1 MDLGLD
7 EQQEMLKNF
16 ARDFLEKECPESLVR
31 EMEEDEKGYSP
42 QLWKGMAQQG
52 WMGLVIPE
60 KYGGTDMN
68 LCELVVLLEEFG
80 RALVP
85 GPFISTVVLG
95 GMPIMDAG
103 TDAQKDQFLPK
114 IASGD
119 LIMTMALTE
128 PSAKWSADGVTLT
141 AKREGGDYVLNGTK
155 LFVPDAHVSDYMIVV
170 ARTGPSGKD
179 GEDGITL
186 LLVDS
191 KSPGIKFEQLKT
203 IAADKQSEVTFENV
217 KVPAA
222 NLLGQE
228 GKGWG
233 IVEKTQKVATVAA
246 CAYLVGL
253 SQMDF
258 DTTLNYAKERVQFG
272 RPIGSF
278 QAIQHKL
285 ADAVIDVDGS
295 RFITYKAAWSL
306 QEGEPDADLM
316 INMAKAWTSDASRRV
331 VAHGQQIHGGIGF
344 TKEYKIQLYF
354 RRQKWMELMWG
365 DADYHREK
373 VAQALE
379 V

>member
-31 EMEEDEKGYSP
+31 QMEEDEKGYSP
-42 QLWKGMAQQG
+42 DLWQKMAEQG
-52 WMGLVIPE
+52 WMGLTIPE
-60 KYGGTDMN
+60 QYGGAGMG

-95 GMPIMDAG
+95 ATPIAEAG
-103 TDAQKDQFLPK
+103 TEDQKKEFLPK
-114 IASGD
+114 VASGETI
-119 LIMTMALTE
+119 LTLALTE
-128 PSAKWSADGVTLT
+128 PSAKWSADGVAVT
-141 AKREGGDYVLNGTK
+141 AKKDGDSYVLNGTK
-155 LFVPDAHVSDYMIVV
+155 LFVPDAHISDYMVVV
-170 ARTGPSGKD
+170 ARTGGS

-191 KSPGIKFEQLKT
+191 KSPGIKFDVLKT
-203 IAADKQSEVTFENV
+203 IAADKQCEVVFENV

-228 GKGWG
+228 GKGWP
-233 IVEKTQKVATVAA
+233 IVEQTEKVATVAA

-258 DTTLNYAKERVQFG
+258 DVTLNYAKERVQFG

-295 RFITYKAAWSL
+295 RFITYKAAWSMA
-306 QEGEPDADLM
+306 EGEPDADLM
-316 INMAKAWTSDASRRV
+316 ISMAKAWASDASRRV

-354 RRQKWMELMWG
+354 RRQKWQELMWG

-373 VAQALE
+373 VAQLMG

>member
-31 EMEEDEKGYSP
+31 QMEEDEKGYSP
-42 QLWKGMAQQG
+42 ELWSKMAEQG

-60 KYGGTDMN
+60 NYGGTGMTI
-68 LCELVVLLEEFG
+68 CELVVLLEEFG

-95 GMPIMDAG
+95 ATPIIEAG
-103 TDAQKDQFLPK
+103 TDAQKQEFLPK
-114 IASGD
+114 IADGK
-119 LIMTMALTE
+119 LILTLALTE
-128 PSAKWSADGVTLT
+128 PSAKWSADGVTLE
-141 AKREGGDYVLNGTK
+141 AKKDGDNYVLNGTK
-155 LFVPDAHVSDYMIVV
+155 LFVPDAHVTDYMVVV
-170 ARTGPSGKD
+170 ARTGGK

-186 LLVDS
+186 FIVDS
-191 KSPGIKFEQLKT
+191 KTPGISFEQLKT
-203 IAADKQSEVTFENV
+203 IAADKQAEVKFENV

-222 NLLGQE
+222 NILGAE
-228 GKGWG
+228 GKGWP
-233 IVEKTQKVATVAA
+233 IVEKTSKLATIAA

-258 DTTLNYAKERVQFG
+258 DVTLNYAKERVQFG

-295 RFITYKAAWSL
+295 RFITYKAAWSTA
-306 QEGEPDADLM
+306 EGEDDADLM
-316 INMAKAWTSDASRRV
+316 ISMAKAWASDASRRV

-354 RRQKWMELMWG
+354 RRQKWQELMWG

-373 VAQALE
+373 VAE
-379 V
+379 MMGV

>member
-7 EQQEMLKNF
+7 EQQELLKNF

-42 QLWKGMAQQG
+42 ELWKKMADQG
-52 WMGLVIPE
+52 WMGLIIPE
-60 KYGGTDMN
+60 EYGGTGMN

-85 GPFISTVVLG
+85 GPYISTVVLG
-95 GMPIMDAG
+95 ATPIMDAG
-103 TDAQKDQFLPK
+103 TDEQKQYMLPK
-114 IASGD
+114 IAAGEV
-119 LIMTMALTE
+119 IMTLALTE
-128 PSAKWSADGVTLT
+128 PSAKWDADGVQLE
-141 AKREGGDYVLNGTK
+141 AKKSGSDYVLNGTK
-155 LFVPDAHVSDYMIVV
+155 LFVPDAHVTDNMIVA
-170 ARTGPSGKD
+170 ARTSKGKSPEE
-179 GEDGITL
+179 GVTL
-186 LLVDS
+186 FFVDS
-191 KSPGIKFEQLKT
+191 KADGISYEVLKT
-203 IAADKQSEVTFENV
+203 IAADKQCEVTFKDV
-217 KVPAA
+217 KIPADWV
-222 NLLGQE
+222 LGE
-228 GKGWG
+228 VDKGWP
-233 IVEKTQKVATVAA
+233 IAERVKKLATVAA

-253 SQMDF
+253 AQMDF
-258 DTTLNYAKERVQFG
+258 DVTLNYAKERVQFG

-316 INMAKAWTSDASRRV
+316 VSMAKAWTSDASRRV
-331 VAHGQQIHGGIGF
+331 VAQGQQIHGGIGF

-365 DADYHREK
+365 DADYHREL
-373 VAQALE
+373 VAQKLE

>member
-16 ARDFLEKECPESLVR
+16 ARDFLEKECPEQFVR
-31 EMEEDEKGYSP
+31 QMEEDEKGYSP
-42 QLWKGMAQQG
+42 ELWQKMAQQG
-52 WMGLVIPE
+52 WMGLIIPE
-60 KYGGTDMN
+60 QYGGTGMN

-95 GMPIMDAG
+95 GVPIMDFA
-103 TDAQKDQFLPK
+103 TEDQKKQFLPR
-114 IASGD
+114 IASGE

-128 PSAKWSADGVTLT
+128 PSARWTADGVQLL
-141 AKREGGDYVLNGTK
+141 AGKDGAGYVLNGTK
-155 LFVPDAHVSDYMIVV
+155 LFVPDAHVTDYMVVV
-170 ARTGPSGKD
+170 ARIGGS
-179 GEDGITL
+179 GEDGITS

-191 KSPGIKFEQLKT
+191 KSPGIKYELLKT
-203 IAADKQSEVTFENV
+203 IAADKQCEVTFENV
-217 KVPAA
+217 RVPAS

-228 GKGWG
+228 GKGWPV
-233 IVEKTQKVATVAA
+233 VERTQNVATVAA

-258 DTTLNYAKERVQFG
+258 DVTLNYAKERVQFG

-316 INMAKAWTSDASRRV
+316 ISMAKAWTSDASRRV

-365 DADYHREK
+365 DADYHRER
-373 VAQALE
+373 VAQKLE

>member
-16 ARDFLEKECPESLVR
+16 ARDFLEKECPEQLVR

-42 QLWKGMAQQG
+42 ELWKKMAQQG
-52 WMGLVIPE
+52 WMGLIIPD
-60 KYGGTDMN
+60 KYDGTGMN
-68 LCELVVLLEEFG
+68 VCELVVLLEEFG

-95 GMPIMDAG
+95 GVPIMEAG
-103 TDAQKDQFLPK
+103 TEEQKQQFLPK
-114 IASGD
+114 IASGE

-128 PSAKWSADGVTLT
+128 PSAKWTADGVQLE
-141 AKREGGDYVLNGTK
+141 AKKDGSDYVLNGTK
-155 LFVPDAHVSDYMIVV
+155 LFVQDAHVSDYMVV
-170 ARTGPSGKD
+170 AARTGGS

-186 LLVDS
+186 FLVDS
-191 KSPGIKFEQLKT
+191 KSPGIKFEVLKT
-203 IAADKQSEVTFENV
+203 IAADKQCEVTFDNV
-217 KVPAA
+217 KVPASNMLDA
-222 NLLGQE
+222 E
-228 GKGWG
+228 GKGWP
-233 IVEKTQKVATVAA
+233 IIEKTKDVATVAA

-258 DTTLNYAKERVQFG
+258 DVTLNYAKERVQFG

-306 QEGEPDADLM
+306 QEGEPDAGMM
-316 INMAKAWTSDASRRV
+316 ISMAKAWTSDASRRV

-365 DADYHREK
+365 DADYHREL
-373 VAQALE
+373 VAQKLE

>member
-31 EMEEDEKGYSP
+31 EMEEDDQGYSP
-42 QLWKGMAQQG
+42 DLWKKMAEQG
-52 WMGLVIPE
+52 WMGLTIPE
-60 KYGGTDMN
+60 DQGGAGMS

-95 GMPIMDAG
+95 AVPIMEAG
-103 TDAQKDQFLPK
+103 TDEQKAQYLPK
-114 IASGD
+114 IAAGD
-119 LIMTMALTE
+119 VIMTMALTE
-128 PSAKWSADGVTLT
+128 PSAKWTADGVTLE
-141 AKREGGDYVLNGTK
+141 AKKDGADYVLNGTK
-155 LFVPDAHVSDYMIVV
+155 LFVPDAHVTDHMVVV
-170 ARTGPSGKD
+170 ARTGGK

-186 LLVDS
+186 FIVDS
-191 KSPGIKFEQLKT
+191 KSDGIKFEQLKT
-203 IAADKQSEVTFENV
+203 IAADKQSEVIFENV
-217 KVPAA
+217 KVSAA
-222 NLLGQE
+222 NILGSE
-228 GKGWG
+228 GKGWE
-233 IVEKTQKVATVAA
+233 IVEKVSKVATVAA

-285 ADAVIDVDGS
+285 ADAIIDVDGS

-306 QEGEPDADLM
+306 TEGEDDTDLM
-316 INMAKAWTSDASRRV
+316 ISMAKAWASDASRRV

-373 VAQALE
+373 VAQLME

>member
-31 EMEEDEKGYSP
+31 AMEEDEKGYSP
-42 QLWKGMAQQG
+42 ELWQKMAQQG
-52 WMGLVIPE
+52 WMGLIIPE
-60 KYGGTDMN
+60 QYGGTGMN

-85 GPFISTVVLG
+85 GPFISTVVLAG
-95 GMPIMDAG
+95 VPVMEAG
-103 TDAQKDQFLPK
+103 TDQQREWVLPK
-114 IASGD
+114 IASGE
-119 LIMTMALTE
+119 LIMTLALTE
-128 PSAKWSADGVTLT
+128 PSAKWTADGVALE
-141 AKREGGDYVLNGTK
+141 AKRDGGDYVLNGTK
-155 LFVPDAHVSDYMIVV
+155 LFVPDAHVSDRMIVV
-170 ARTGPSGKD
+170 ARTGSGKNP
-179 GEDGITL
+179 EDGITL
-186 LLVDS
+186 FFVDS
-191 KSPGIKFEQLKT
+191 KAPGIKYEVLKT
-203 IAADKQSEVTFENV
+203 IAADKQCEVTFENV
-217 KVPAA
+217 RVPASHI
-222 NLLGQE
+222 LGEE
-228 GKGWG
+228 GKGWP
-233 IVEKTQKVATVAA
+233 IVEKTSKVATAAA

-258 DTTLNYAKERVQFG
+258 DVTLNYAKERVQFG

-316 INMAKAWTSDASRRV
+316 ISMAKAWASDASRRV

-365 DADYHREK
+365 DADFHRER
-373 VAQALE
+373 VADLLE

>member
-1 MDLGLD
+1 MAPLKGRFERQYLWQTGLAVGGGTTEIQKNIIAMRGLGLAAPVATNRLGRKHMDLGLD

-42 QLWKGMAQQG
+42 ELWKKMAEQG
-52 WMGLVIPE
+52 WMGLIIPE
-60 KYGGTDMN
+60 AYGGAGMN

-95 GMPIMDAG
+95 AMPIMEAG
-103 TDAQKDQFLPK
+103 TDAQKKQFLPK
-114 IASGD
+114 IASGE
-119 LIMTMALTE
+119 LIMTLALTE
-128 PSAKWSADGVTLT
+128 PSAKWSADGVTLE
-141 AKREGGDYVLNGTK
+141 AKKDGGDYVLNGTK

-170 ARTGPSGKD
+170 ARTGGK

-186 LLVDS
+186 FIVDS
-191 KSPGIKFEQLKT
+191 KSSGIKFEQLKT
-203 IAADKQSEVTFENV
+203 IAADKQCEVTFENV

-222 NLLGQE
+222 NLLGAE
-228 GKGWG
+228 GKGWPHRR
-233 IVEKTQKVATVAA
+233 EDCRRSRPSPPARTSSASPRWT
-246 CAYLVGL
+246 
-253 SQMDF
+253 S
-258 DTTLNYAKERVQFG
+258 TSTLNYAKERVQFG

-306 QEGEPDADLM
+306 PRASPTP
-316 INMAKAWTSDASRRV
+316 TS
-331 VAHGQQIHGGIGF
+331 
-344 TKEYKIQLYF
+344 
-354 RRQKWMELMWG
+354 
-365 DADYHREK
+365 
-373 VAQALE
+373 
-379 V
+379 

>member
-42 QLWKGMAQQG
+42 ELWQKMAQQG
-52 WMGLVIPE
+52 WMGLIIPE
-60 KYGGTDMN
+60 EYNGTGMN
-68 LCELVVLLEEFG
+68 VCELVVLLEEFG

-95 GMPIMDAG
+95 GVPIMEAG
-103 TDAQKDQFLPK
+103 TEEQKQQFLPK
-114 IASGD
+114 IASGE
-119 LIMTMALTE
+119 LIMTLALTE
-128 PSAKWSADGVTLT
+128 PSAKWTADGVQLE
-141 AKREGGDYVLNGTK
+141 AKKAGNEYVVNGTK
-155 LFVPDAHVSDYMIVV
+155 LFVQDAHVSDHMIVA
-170 ARTGPSGKD
+170 ARTGGS

-186 LLVDS
+186 FIVDS
-191 KSPGIKFEQLKT
+191 KSPGIKFEVLKT
-203 IAADKQSEVTFENV
+203 IAADKQCEVMFDNV
-217 KVPAA
+217 KVPSSSM
-222 NLLGQE
+222 LGGE
-228 GKGWG
+228 GQGWP
-233 IVEKTQKVATVAA
+233 IIEKTKDVATVAA

-258 DTTLNYAKERVQFG
+258 DVTLNYAKERVQFG

-316 INMAKAWTSDASRRV
+316 ISMAKAWTSDASRRV

-365 DADYHREK
+365 DADYHREL
-373 VAQALE
+373 VAQKLE

>member
-7 EQQEMLKNF
+7 EQQEMLRNF
-16 ARDFLEKECPESLVR
+16 ARDFLEKECPETLVR
-31 EMEEDEKGYSP
+31 AMEEDEKGYSP
-42 QLWKGMAQQG
+42 ELWQKMAQQG
-52 WMGLVIPE
+52 WMGLIIPE
-60 KYGGTDMN
+60 EHGGTGMN
-68 LCELVVLLEEFG
+68 LCELAVLLEEFG

-85 GPFISTVVLG
+85 GPYISTVVLG
-95 GMPIMDAG
+95 AVPIMEG
-103 TDAQKDQFLPK
+103 GSKEQKEQFLPK
-114 IASGD
+114 IAAGQ
-119 LIMTMALTE
+119 LIMTLALTE
-128 PSAKWSADGVTLT
+128 PSAKWDADGVQLE
-141 AKREGGDYVLNGTK
+141 AKKSGSDYVLSGTK
-155 LFVPDAHVSDYMIVV
+155 LFVPDAHVSDYMVV
-170 ARTGPSGKD
+170 AARTSQGKTPEE
-179 GEDGITL
+179 GVTL
-186 LLVDS
+186 FLVDS
-191 KSPGIKFEQLKT
+191 KSPGIKYEALKT
-203 IAADKQSEVTFENV
+203 IAADKQCEVAFEDV

-222 NLLGQE
+222 NVLGPVD
-228 GKGWG
+228 KGWP
-233 IVEKTQKVATVAA
+233 IVEKTKKVATVAA

-258 DTTLNYAKERVQFG
+258 DVTLNYAKERVQFG

-285 ADAVIDVDGS
+285 ADAIIDVDGS

-316 INMAKAWTSDASRRV
+316 ISMAKAWTSDASRRV

-365 DADYHREK
+365 DADYHREL
-373 VAQALE
+373 VAEKLE

>member
-7 EQQEMLKNF
+7 EQQEMLRNF
-16 ARDFLEKECPESLVR
+16 ARDFLEKECPEKLVR
-31 EMEEDEKGYSP
+31 DMEEDEKGYSP
-42 QLWKGMAQQG
+42 ELWQKMAQQG
-52 WMGLVIPE
+52 WMGLIIPE
-60 KYGGTDMN
+60 EYGGTGMN
-68 LCELVVLLEEFG
+68 ICELVVLLEEFG

-85 GPFISTVVLG
+85 GPFIPTVVLG
-95 GMPIMDAG
+95 GVPVMEAG
-103 TDAQKDQFLPK
+103 TDQQKKQYLPK
-114 IASGD
+114 IASGE
-119 LIMTMALTE
+119 LMMTMALTE
-128 PSAKWSADGVTLT
+128 PSAKWTADGVTLE
-141 AKREGGDYVLNGTK
+141 AKKDGNDYVLNGTK
-155 LFVPDAHVSDYMIVV
+155 LFVQDAHVTDTMVVV
-170 ARTGPSGKD
+170 ARTGGS

-186 LLVDS
+186 FLVDS
-191 KSPGIKFEQLKT
+191 RSPGIKFEVLKT
-203 IAADKQSEVTFENV
+203 IAADKQAEVVFENV

-222 NLLGQE
+222 NILGAE
-228 GKGWG
+228 GKGWP
-233 IVEKTQKVATVAA
+233 IVEKTKKVATVAA

-258 DTTLNYAKERVQFG
+258 DVTLNYAKERVQFG

-295 RFITYKAAWSL
+295 RFITYTAAWSL
-306 QEGEPDADLM
+306 QEGENDADTM
-316 INMAKAWTSDASRRV
+316 ISMAKAWTSDASRRV

-365 DADYHREK
+365 DADYHREL
-373 VAQALE
+373 VAQGLE

>member
-42 QLWKGMAQQG
+42 ELWQKMAQQG
-52 WMGLVIPE
+52 WMGLIIPE
-60 KYGGTDMN
+60 EYNGTGMN
-68 LCELVVLLEEFG
+68 VCELVALLEEFG

-95 GMPIMDAG
+95 GVPIMEAG
-103 TDAQKDQFLPK
+103 TEEQKQQFLPK
-114 IASGD
+114 IASGEM
-119 LIMTMALTE
+119 IMTMALTE
-128 PSAKWSADGVTLT
+128 PSAKWTADGVQLE
-141 AKREGGDYVLNGTK
+141 AKKDGNDYVLNGTK
-155 LFVPDAHVSDYMIVV
+155 LFVPDAHVSDRMIVV
-170 ARTGPSGKD
+170 ARTAKGAKP
-179 GEDGITL
+179 EDGITL
-186 LLVDS
+186 FFVDS
-191 KSPGIKFEQLKT
+191 TADGVKFEQLKT
-203 IAADKQSEVTFENV
+203 IAADKQCEVTFENV
-217 KVPAA
+217 RIPAEHM
-222 NLLGQE
+222 LGQE
-228 GKGWG
+228 GKGWP
-233 IVEKTQKVATVAA
+233 IVERTKKIATVAA

-258 DTTLNYAKERVQFG
+258 DVTLNYAKERVQFG

-316 INMAKAWTSDASRRV
+316 ISMAKAWTSDASRRV

-365 DADYHREK
+365 DADYHREL
-373 VAQALE
+373 VAQKLE

>member
-16 ARDFLEKECPESLVR
+16 ARDFLEKECPESVVR

-42 QLWKGMAQQG
+42 DLWKKMAEQG
-52 WMGLVIPE
+52 WMGLIIPE
-60 KYGGTDMN
+60 QYGGAGMT
-68 LCELVVLLEEFG
+68 LCELVVILEEFG

-95 GMPIMDAG
+95 AVPIMEGG
-103 TDAQKDQFLPK
+103 TDAQKQEYLPK

-128 PSAKWSADGVTLT
+128 PSAKWTADGVTLA
-141 AKREGGDYVLNGTK
+141 AKKEGDNYVLNGTK
-155 LFVPDAHVSDYMIVV
+155 LFVPDAHVTDAMVVV
-170 ARTGPSGKD
+170 ARTGGS
-179 GEDGITL
+179 GEDGITV

-203 IAADKQSEVTFENV
+203 IAADKQCEVVFENV

-222 NLLGQE
+222 NVLGAE
-228 GKGWG
+228 GKGWEL
-233 IVEKTQKVATVAA
+233 VEKVSKVATVAS

-258 DTTLNYAKERVQFG
+258 DTTLNYAKEGVQFG

-295 RFITYKAAWSL
+295 RFITYKAAWSMA
-306 QEGEPDADLM
+306 EGEPDADLM
-316 INMAKAWTSDASRRV
+316 VSMAKAWASDASRRV

-354 RRQKWMELMWG
+354 RRQKWQELMWG
-365 DADYHREK
+365 DADFHREK
-373 VAQALE
+373 VAQLME

>member
-7 EQQEMLKNF
+7 EQQELLKNF

-42 QLWKGMAQQG
+42 ELWGKMAQQG
-52 WMGLVIPE
+52 WMGLIIPE
-60 KYGGTDMN
+60 EYGGTGMN

-85 GPFISTVVLG
+85 GPFISTVVLAG
-95 GMPIMDAG
+95 VPTMEAG
-103 TDAQKDQFLPK
+103 TSEQKKWLLPK
-114 IASGD
+114 IASGE

-128 PSAKWSADGVTLT
+128 PSAKWTADGVSLE
-141 AKREGGDYVLNGTK
+141 AKKDGGDYVLNGTK
-155 LFVPDAHVSDYMIVV
+155 LFVPDAHVSDRMIVV
-170 ARTGPSGKD
+170 ARTGGK

-186 LLVDS
+186 LFVDS
-191 KSPGIKFEQLKT
+191 KSPGIKFETLKT
-203 IAADKQSEVTFENV
+203 IAADKQCEVTFENV
-217 KVPAA
+217 KVPAS
-222 NLLGQE
+222 NLLGEE
-228 GKGWG
+228 GKGWP
-233 IVEKTQKVATVAA
+233 IVEKTSKVATVAA

-258 DTTLNYAKERVQFG
+258 DVTLNYAKERVQFG

-306 QEGEPDADLM
+306 QEGEPDADMM
-316 INMAKAWTSDASRRV
+316 ISMAKAWTSDASRRV

-365 DADYHREK
+365 DADYHREL
-373 VAQALE
+373 VAQKLE

>member
-42 QLWKGMAQQG
+42 SLWQKMAQQG
-52 WMGLVIPE
+52 WMGLIIPE
-60 KYGGTDMN
+60 KYSGTGMN

-95 GMPIMDAG
+95 AVPVMEAG
-103 TDAQKDQFLPK
+103 TDAQKDDLLPK
-114 IASGD
+114 IAAGQ

-128 PSAKWSADGVTLT
+128 PSAKWTADGVTLE
-141 AKREGGDYVLNGTK
+141 AKRDGGDYVLNGVK
-155 LFVPDAHVSDYMIVV
+155 LFVPDAHVTDKMIVV
-170 ARTGPSGKD
+170 ARTGKGAKP
-179 GEDGITL
+179 EDGITL
-186 LLVDS
+186 LIVDS
-191 KSPGIKFEQLKT
+191 KSPGIKYELLKT
-203 IAADKQSEVTFENV
+203 IAADKQCEVTFENV
-217 KVPAA
+217 RVPAA
-222 NLLGQE
+222 NVLGME
-228 GKGWG
+228 GKGWA
-233 IVEKTQKVATVAA
+233 IVERTSKVATIAA
-246 CAYLVGL
+246 SAYLVGL

-258 DTTLNYAKERVQFG
+258 DVTLNYAKERVQFG

-306 QEGEPDADLM
+306 QEGEPDADLT
-316 INMAKAWTSDASRRV
+316 IAMAKAWCSDASRRV

-365 DADYHREK
+365 DADYHRER
-373 VAQALE
+373 VADMLE

>member
-7 EQQEMLKNF
+7 EQQEMLRNF
-16 ARDFLEKECPESLVR
+16 ARDFLEKECPEKLVR
-31 EMEEDEKGYSP
+31 DMEEDEKGYSP
-42 QLWKGMAQQG
+42 ELWQKMAQQG
-52 WMGLVIPE
+52 WMGLIIPE
-60 KYGGTDMN
+60 EYGGTGMN
-68 LCELVVLLEEFG
+68 ICELVVLLEEFG

-85 GPFISTVVLG
+85 GPFIPTVVLG
-95 GMPIMDAG
+95 GVPVMEAG
-103 TDAQKDQFLPK
+103 TDQQKKQYLPK
-114 IASGD
+114 IASGE
-119 LIMTMALTE
+119 LMMTMALTE
-128 PSAKWSADGVTLT
+128 PSAKWTADGVTLE
-141 AKREGGDYVLNGTK
+141 AKKDGNDYVLNGTK
-155 LFVPDAHVSDYMIVV
+155 LFVQDAHVTDTMVVV
-170 ARTGPSGKD
+170 ARTGGS

-186 LLVDS
+186 FLVDS
-191 KSPGIKFEQLKT
+191 RSPGIKFEVLKT
-203 IAADKQSEVTFENV
+203 IAADKQAEVVFENV

-222 NLLGQE
+222 NILGAE
-228 GKGWG
+228 GKGWP
-233 IVEKTQKVATVAA
+233 IVEKTKKVATVAA

-258 DTTLNYAKERVQFG
+258 DVTLNYAKERVQFG

-306 QEGEPDADLM
+306 QEGENDADTM
-316 INMAKAWTSDASRRV
+316 ISMAKAWTSDASRRV

-365 DADYHREK
+365 DADYHREL
-373 VAQALE
+373 VAQGLE

>member
-16 ARDFLEKECPESLVR
+16 ARDFLEKECPESVVR

-42 QLWKGMAQQG
+42 DLWKKMAEQG
-52 WMGLVIPE
+52 WMGLIIPE
-60 KYGGTDMN
+60 KYGGAEMT
-68 LCELVVLLEEFG
+68 LCELTVLLEEFG

-95 GMPIMDAG
+95 ATPIMEAG
-103 TDAQKDQFLPK
+103 TEEQKQQYLTK
-114 IASGD
+114 VASGETI
-119 LIMTMALTE
+119 LTLALTE
-128 PSAKWSADGVTLT
+128 PSAKWSADGVTLE
-141 AKREGGDYVLNGTK
+141 AKKDGGDYVLNGTK
-155 LFVPDAHVSDYMIVV
+155 LFVPDAHISDYMVVV
-170 ARTGPSGKD
+170 ARTGGS

-186 LLVDS
+186 LIVDS
-191 KSPGIKFEQLKT
+191 KSPGIKFEVLKT
-203 IAADKQSEVTFENV
+203 IAADKQCEVTFENV

-222 NLLGQE
+222 NLLGEE
-228 GKGWG
+228 GKGWP
-233 IVEKTQKVATVAA
+233 IIEKTEKVATVAA

-258 DTTLNYAKERVQFG
+258 DVTLNYAKERVQFG

-295 RFITYKAAWSL
+295 RFITYKAAWSMT
-306 QEGEPDADLM
+306 EGEPDADLM
-316 INMAKAWTSDASRRV
+316 VSMAKAWASDASRRV

-354 RRQKWMELMWG
+354 RRQKWQELMWG

-373 VAQALE
+373 VAQLMG

>member
-42 QLWKGMAQQG
+42 NLWQKMAQQG
-52 WMGLVIPE
+52 WMGLIIPE
-60 KYGGTDMN
+60 KYSGTGMN

-95 GMPIMDAG
+95 AVPVMEAG
-103 TDAQKDQFLPK
+103 TDAQKDDLLPK
-114 IASGD
+114 IAAGQ
-119 LIMTMALTE
+119 LVMTMALTE
-128 PSAKWSADGVTLT
+128 PSAKWTADGVTLE
-141 AKREGGDYVLNGTK
+141 AKRDGGDYVLNGVK
-155 LFVPDAHVSDYMIVV
+155 LFVPDAHVTDKMIVV
-170 ARTGPSGKD
+170 ARTGKGAKP
-179 GEDGITL
+179 EDGITL
-186 LLVDS
+186 LIVDS
-191 KSPGIKFEQLKT
+191 KSPGIKYELLKT
-203 IAADKQSEVTFENV
+203 IAADKQCEVTFENV
-217 KVPAA
+217 RVPAA
-222 NLLGQE
+222 NVLGME
-228 GKGWG
+228 GKGWS
-233 IVEKTQKVATVAA
+233 IVERTSKVATIAA
-246 CAYLVGL
+246 SAYLVGL

-258 DTTLNYAKERVQFG
+258 DVTLNYAKERVQFG

-306 QEGEPDADLM
+306 QEGEPDADLT
-316 INMAKAWTSDASRRV
+316 IAMAKAWCSDASRRV

-365 DADYHREK
+365 DADYHRER
-373 VAQALE
+373 VADMLE

>member
-31 EMEEDEKGYSP
+31 EMEEDDQGYSP
-42 QLWKGMAQQG
+42 DLWKKMAEQG
-52 WMGLVIPE
+52 WMGLTIPE
-60 KYGGTDMN
+60 DQGGAGMS

-95 GMPIMDAG
+95 AVPIMEAG
-103 TDAQKDQFLPK
+103 TDEQKAQYLPK
-114 IASGD
+114 IAAGEV
-119 LIMTMALTE
+119 IMTMALTE
-128 PSAKWSADGVTLT
+128 PSAKWTADGVTLE
-141 AKREGGDYVLNGTK
+141 AKKDGGDYVLNGTK
-155 LFVPDAHVSDYMIVV
+155 LFVPDAHVTDYMVVV
-170 ARTGPSGKD
+170 ARTGGK

-186 LLVDS
+186 FIVDS
-191 KSPGIKFEQLKT
+191 KSDGIKFEQLKT
-203 IAADKQSEVTFENV
+203 IAADKQSEVIFENV

-222 NLLGQE
+222 NILGSE
-228 GKGWG
+228 GKGWET
-233 IVEKTQKVATVAA
+233 VEKVSRVATVAA

-285 ADAVIDVDGS
+285 ADAIIDVDGS

-306 QEGEPDADLM
+306 TEGEDDSDLM
-316 INMAKAWTSDASRRV
+316 ISMAKAWASDASRRV

-373 VAQALE
+373 VAQLME

>member
-7 EQQEMLKNF
+7 EQQEMLKTF

-31 EMEEDEKGYSP
+31 NMEEDEKGYSP
-42 QLWKGMAQQG
+42 ELWKKMAEQG
-52 WMGLVIPE
+52 WMGLTIPDS
-60 KYGGTDMN
+60 YGGSGLS
-68 LCELVVLLEEFG
+68 LCEQVVLLEEFG

-85 GPFISTVVLG
+85 GPYISTVVLG
-95 GMPIMDAG
+95 ATPIMEAG
-103 TDAQKDQFLPK
+103 TEDQKKQFLPK
-114 IASGD
+114 IAAGET
-119 LIMTMALTE
+119 IMTLALTE
-128 PSAKWSADGVTLT
+128 PSAKWSADGVTLA
-141 AKREGGDYVLNGTK
+141 AKKEGNDYVLNGTK

-170 ARTGPSGKD
+170 ARTGGK
-179 GEDGITL
+179 GESGITL
-186 LLVDS
+186 FIVDS
-191 KSPGIKFEQLKT
+191 KSSGIKYEVLKT
-203 IAADKQSEVTFENV
+203 IAADKQCEVTFENV

-222 NLLGQE
+222 NILGKE
-228 GKGWG
+228 GKGWP
-233 IVEKTQKVATVAA
+233 IVEKTEKIATVAA

-258 DTTLNYAKERVQFG
+258 DVTLNYAKERVQFG

-306 QEGEPDADLM
+306 AEGEPDADLM
-316 INMAKAWTSDASRRV
+316 VSMAKAWASDASRRV

-365 DADYHREK
+365 DGDYHREK
-373 VAQALE
+373 VAQLMG

>member
-7 EQQEMLKNF
+7 EQQELLRNF
-16 ARDFLEKECPESLVR
+16 ARDFLEKECPEQLVR

-42 QLWKGMAQQG
+42 ELWQKMAQQG
-52 WMGLVIPE
+52 WMGLIIPE
-60 KYGGTDMN
+60 QYDGTGMN
-68 LCELVVLLEEFG
+68 ICELVVLLEEFG

-85 GPFISTVVLG
+85 GPFIPTVVLG
-95 GMPIMDAG
+95 AWPTMEAG
-103 TDAQKDQFLPK
+103 TEQQKKWVLPK
-114 IASGD
+114 VASGEM
-119 LIMTMALTE
+119 IMTMALTE
-128 PSAKWSADGVTLT
+128 PSAKWTADGVTLE
-141 AKREGGDYVLNGTK
+141 AKKDGSDYVLNGTK
-155 LFVPDAHVSDYMIVV
+155 LFVQDAHVSDVMIVV
-170 ARTGPSGKD
+170 ARTGGS
-179 GEDGITL
+179 GEDGISL
-186 LLVDS
+186 FYVDS
-191 KSPGIKFEQLKT
+191 KTPGIKFEVLKT
-203 IAADKQSEVTFENV
+203 IAADKQCEVVFENV
-217 KVPAA
+217 KVPAVSM
-222 NLLGQE
+222 LGAE
-228 GKGWG
+228 GKGWP
-233 IVEKTQKVATVAA
+233 IVEKTKRVATVAA

-258 DTTLNYAKERVQFG
+258 DVTLNYAKERVQFG

-306 QEGEPDADLM
+306 QEGEPDADMM
-316 INMAKAWTSDASRRV
+316 ISMAKAWTSDASRRV

-365 DADYHREK
+365 DADYHREL
-373 VAQALE
+373 VAQGLE

>member
-16 ARDFLEKECPESLVR
+16 ARDFLEKECPEQLVR
-31 EMEEDEKGYSP
+31 AMEEDEKGYSP
-42 QLWKGMAQQG
+42 ELWQKMAQQG
-52 WMGLVIPE
+52 WMGLIIPDQ
-60 KYGGTDMN
+60 YNGTGMN
-68 LCELVVLLEEFG
+68 ICELVVLLEEFG

-95 GMPIMDAG
+95 GVPIMEAG
-103 TDAQKDQFLPK
+103 TEEQKQQFLPK
-114 IASGD
+114 IASGE

-128 PSAKWSADGVTLT
+128 PSAKWTADGVQLA
-141 AKREGGDYVLNGTK
+141 AKKDGSDYVLNGTK
-155 LFVPDAHVSDYMIVV
+155 LFVQDAHVSDYMVV
-170 ARTGPSGKD
+170 AARTGGS

-186 LLVDS
+186 FLVDS
-191 KSPGIKFEQLKT
+191 KSPGIKFEVLKT
-203 IAADKQSEVTFENV
+203 IAADKQCEVTFENV
-217 KVPAA
+217 KVPASSI
-222 NLLGQE
+222 LGGE
-228 GKGWG
+228 GKGWP
-233 IVEKTQKVATVAA
+233 IVEKTKDVATVAA

-258 DTTLNYAKERVQFG
+258 DVTLNYAKERVQFG

-306 QEGEPDADLM
+306 QEGEPDADMM
-316 INMAKAWTSDASRRV
+316 ISMAKAWTSDASRRV

-365 DADYHREK
+365 DADYHREL
-373 VAQALE
+373 VAQKLE

>member
-7 EQQEMLKNF
+7 EQQEMLRNF
-16 ARDFLEKECPESLVR
+16 ARDFLEKECPEQLVR
-31 EMEEDEKGYSP
+31 QMEEDEKGYSP
-42 QLWKGMAQQG
+42 ELWQKMAQQG
-52 WMGLVIPE
+52 WMGLIIPE
-60 KYGGTDMN
+60 EYGGTGMN
-68 LCELVVLLEEFG
+68 ICELVVLLEEFG

-85 GPFISTVVLG
+85 GPFIPTVVLG
-95 GMPIMDAG
+95 GVPIMEAG
-103 TDAQKDQFLPK
+103 TEEQKKQYLPK
-114 IASGD
+114 IASGE

-128 PSAKWSADGVTLT
+128 PSAKWTADGVTLE
-141 AKREGGDYVLNGTK
+141 AKKDGGDYVLNGTK
-155 LFVPDAHVSDYMIVV
+155 LFVQDAHVTDMMVVV
-170 ARTGPSGKD
+170 ARTGGS

-186 LLVDS
+186 FLVDS
-191 KSPGIKFEQLKT
+191 KSPGIKFEVLKT
-203 IAADKQSEVTFENV
+203 IAADKQAEVVFENV

-222 NLLGQE
+222 NILGAE
-228 GKGWG
+228 GKGWP
-233 IVEKTQKVATVAA
+233 IVEKTKSVATVAA

-258 DTTLNYAKERVQFG
+258 DVTLNYAKERVQFG

-306 QEGEPDADLM
+306 QEGEPDADTM
-316 INMAKAWTSDASRRV
+316 ISMAKAWTSDASRRV

-365 DADYHREK
+365 DADYHREL
-373 VAQALE
+373 VAQGLE

>member
-7 EQQEMLKNF
+7 EQQEMLKNV

-31 EMEEDEKGYSP
+31 QMEEDEKGYSP
-42 QLWKGMAQQG
+42 DLWQKMAGQG
-52 WMGLVIPE
+52 WMGLTIPDQ
-60 KYGGTDMN
+60 YGGVGLTI
-68 LCELVVLLEEFG
+68 CELVVLLEEFG

-95 GMPIMDAG
+95 ATPIMEAG
-103 TDAQKDQFLPK
+103 TDEQKQTYLPK
-114 IASGD
+114 IASGES
-119 LIMTMALTE
+119 IMTMALTE
-128 PSAKWSADGVTLT
+128 PSAKWSADGITLE
-141 AKREGGDYVLNGTK
+141 AKKSGSDYVLNGTK
-155 LFVPDAHVSDYMIVV
+155 LFVPDAHVTDHMVVV
-170 ARTGPSGKD
+170 ARTGGK
-179 GEDGITL
+179 GETGITL
-186 LLVDS
+186 FIVDS
-191 KSPGIKFEQLKT
+191 KSDGIKFEQLKT
-203 IAADKQSEVTFENV
+203 IAADKQCEVVFENV

-222 NLLGQE
+222 NILGKE
-228 GKGWG
+228 GKGWP
-233 IVEKTQKVATVAA
+233 IVEKTEKAATIAA

-258 DTTLNYAKERVQFG
+258 DVTLNYAKERVQFG

-295 RFITYKAAWSL
+295 RFITYKAAWSMA
-306 QEGEPDADLM
+306 EGEPDADLM
-316 INMAKAWTSDASRRV
+316 ISMAKAWASDASRRV

-365 DADYHREK
+365 DGDYHREK
-373 VAQALE
+373 VAQLMG

>member
-16 ARDFLEKECPESLVR
+16 ARDFLEKECPEQLVR
-31 EMEEDEKGYSP
+31 AMEEDEKGYSP
-42 QLWKGMAQQG
+42 ELWQKMAQQG
-52 WMGLVIPE
+52 WMGLIIPE
-60 KYGGTDMN
+60 NYGGTGMN
-68 LCELVVLLEEFG
+68 ICELVVLLEEFG

-95 GMPIMDAG
+95 AAPIMEAG
-103 TDAQKDQFLPK
+103 TEEQKQQFLPK
-114 IASGD
+114 IASGE

-128 PSAKWSADGVTLT
+128 PSAKWTADGVALE
-141 AKREGGDYVLNGTK
+141 AKKSGSDYVLNGTK
-155 LFVPDAHVSDYMIVV
+155 LFVQDAHVSDYMVV
-170 ARTGPSGKD
+170 AARTGGS

-186 LLVDS
+186 FLVDS
-191 KSPGIKFEQLKT
+191 KSPGIKFEVLKT
-203 IAADKQSEVTFENV
+203 IAADKQCEVTFDNV
-217 KVPAA
+217 KVPASSI
-222 NLLGQE
+222 LGGE
-228 GKGWG
+228 GKGWP
-233 IVEKTQKVATVAA
+233 IIEKTKDVATVAA

-258 DTTLNYAKERVQFG
+258 DVTLNYAKERVQFG

-316 INMAKAWTSDASRRV
+316 ISMAKAWTSDASRRV

-365 DADYHREK
+365 DADYHREL
-373 VAQALE
+373 VAQKLE

>member
-42 QLWKGMAQQG
+42 ELWQKMAQQG
-52 WMGLVIPE
+52 WMGLIIPE
-60 KYGGTDMN
+60 EYNGTGMN
-68 LCELVVLLEEFG
+68 VCELVVLLEEFG

-95 GMPIMDAG
+95 GVPIMEAG
-103 TDAQKDQFLPK
+103 TEEQKQQFLPK
-114 IASGD
+114 IASGE
-119 LIMTMALTE
+119 LIMTLALTE
-128 PSAKWSADGVTLT
+128 PSAKWTADGVQLE
-141 AKREGGDYVLNGTK
+141 AKKAGNEYVVNGTK
-155 LFVPDAHVSDYMIVV
+155 LFVQDAHVSDHMIVA
-170 ARTGPSGKD
+170 ARTGGS

-186 LLVDS
+186 FIVDS
-191 KSPGIKFEQLKT
+191 KSPGIKFEVLKT
-203 IAADKQSEVTFENV
+203 IAADKQCEITFDNV
-217 KVPAA
+217 KVPSSSM
-222 NLLGQE
+222 LGGE
-228 GKGWG
+228 GQGWP
-233 IVEKTQKVATVAA
+233 IIEKTKDVATVAA

-258 DTTLNYAKERVQFG
+258 DVTLNYAKERVQFG

-316 INMAKAWTSDASRRV
+316 ISMAKAWTSDASRRV

-365 DADYHREK
+365 DADYHREL
-373 VAQALE
+373 VAQKLE

>member
-42 QLWKGMAQQG
+42 ELWQKMAQQG
-52 WMGLVIPE
+52 WMGLIIPE
-60 KYGGTDMN
+60 EYNGTGMN
-68 LCELVVLLEEFG
+68 VCELVVLLEEFG

-95 GMPIMDAG
+95 GVPIMEAG
-103 TDAQKDQFLPK
+103 TEEQKQQFLPK
-114 IASGD
+114 IASGE
-119 LIMTMALTE
+119 LIMTLALTE
-128 PSAKWSADGVTLT
+128 PSAKWTADGVQLE
-141 AKREGGDYVLNGTK
+141 AKKAGNEYVVNGTK
-155 LFVPDAHVSDYMIVV
+155 LFVQDAHVSDHMIVA
-170 ARTGPSGKD
+170 ARTGGS

-186 LLVDS
+186 FIVDS
-191 KSPGIKFEQLKT
+191 KSPGIKFEVLKT
-203 IAADKQSEVTFENV
+203 IAADKQCEITFDNV
-217 KVPAA
+217 KVPSS
-222 NLLGQE
+222 NMLGGE
-228 GKGWG
+228 GQGWP
-233 IVEKTQKVATVAA
+233 IIEKTKDVATVAA

-258 DTTLNYAKERVQFG
+258 DVTLNYAKERVQFG

-316 INMAKAWTSDASRRV
+316 ISMAKAWTSDASRRV

-354 RRQKWMELMWG
+354 RRQKRMELMWG
-365 DADYHREK
+365 DADYHREL
-373 VAQALE
+373 VAQKLE

>member
-1 MDLGLD
+1 MDLGLE

-42 QLWKGMAQQG
+42 ELWQKMAQQG
-52 WMGLVIPE
+52 WMGLIIPE
-60 KYGGTDMN
+60 EYNGTGMN
-68 LCELVVLLEEFG
+68 VCELVVLLEEFG

-95 GMPIMDAG
+95 GVPIMEAG
-103 TDAQKDQFLPK
+103 TEEQKQQFLPK
-114 IASGD
+114 IASGE
-119 LIMTMALTE
+119 LIMTLALTE
-128 PSAKWSADGVTLT
+128 PSAKWTADGVQLE
-141 AKREGGDYVLNGTK
+141 AKKAGNEYVVNGTK
-155 LFVPDAHVSDYMIVV
+155 LFVQDAHVSDHMIVA
-170 ARTGPSGKD
+170 ARTGGS

-186 LLVDS
+186 FIVDS
-191 KSPGIKFEQLKT
+191 KSPGIKFEVLKT
-203 IAADKQSEVTFENV
+203 IAADKQCEVTFDNV
-217 KVPAA
+217 KVPSSSM
-222 NLLGQE
+222 LGGE
-228 GKGWG
+228 GQGWP
-233 IVEKTQKVATVAA
+233 IIEKTKDVATVAA

-258 DTTLNYAKERVQFG
+258 DVTLNYAKERVQFG

-316 INMAKAWTSDASRRV
+316 ISMAKAWTSDASRRV

-365 DADYHREK
+365 DADYHREL
-373 VAQALE
+373 VAQKLE

>member
-7 EQQEMLKNF
+7 EQQEMLKNV

-31 EMEEDEKGYSP
+31 QMEEDEKGYSP
-42 QLWKGMAQQG
+42 DLWQKMAGQG
-52 WMGLVIPE
+52 WMGLTIPE
-60 KYGGTDMN
+60 AYGGAGMTI
-68 LCELVVLLEEFG
+68 CELVVLLEEFG

-85 GPFISTVVLG
+85 GPFISTVVLAAT
-95 GMPIMDAG
+95 PIMEAG
-103 TDAQKDQFLPK
+103 TEEQKQAYLPK
-114 IASGD
+114 IASGEM
-119 LIMTMALTE
+119 IMTLALTE
-128 PSAKWSADGVTLT
+128 PSAKWSADGVTLE
-141 AKREGGDYVLNGTK
+141 AKKSGSDYVLNGTK
-155 LFVPDAHVSDYMIVV
+155 LFVPDAHVTDAMVVV
-170 ARTGPSGKD
+170 ARTGGK

-186 LLVDS
+186 FIVDS
-191 KSPGIKFEQLKT
+191 KSDGIKFEQLKT
-203 IAADKQSEVTFENV
+203 IAADKQCEVTFDNV

-222 NLLGQE
+222 NILGKE
-228 GKGWG
+228 GKGWPV
-233 IVEKTQKVATVAA
+233 VEKTEKVATIAA

-258 DTTLNYAKERVQFG
+258 DVTLNYAKERVQFG

-295 RFITYKAAWSL
+295 RFITYKAAWSMA
-306 QEGEPDADLM
+306 EGEPDTDLM
-316 INMAKAWTSDASRRV
+316 VSMAKAWASDASRRV

-365 DADYHREK
+365 DGDYHREK
-373 VAQALE
+373 VAELMG

>member
-31 EMEEDEKGYSP
+31 EMEEDDQGYSP
-42 QLWKGMAQQG
+42 DLWKKMAEQG
-52 WMGLVIPE
+52 WMGLIIPE
-60 KYGGTDMN
+60 DQGGAAMT

-95 GMPIMDAG
+95 AVPIMEAG
-103 TDAQKDQFLPK
+103 TDEQKAQYLPK
-114 IASGD
+114 IAAGE

-128 PSAKWSADGVTLT
+128 PSAKWTADGVTLE
-141 AKREGGDYVLNGTK
+141 AKKDGGDYVLNGTK
-155 LFVPDAHVSDYMIVV
+155 LFVPDAHVTDHMVVV
-170 ARTGPSGKD
+170 ARTGGK

-186 LLVDS
+186 FIVDS
-191 KSPGIKFEQLKT
+191 KSDGIKFEQLKT
-203 IAADKQSEVTFENV
+203 IAADKQSEVIFENV

-222 NLLGQE
+222 NVLGDE
-228 GKGWG
+228 GKGWET
-233 IVEKTQKVATVAA
+233 VEKVSRVATVAA

-285 ADAVIDVDGS
+285 ADAIIDVDGS

-306 QEGEPDADLM
+306 TEGEDDTDLM
-316 INMAKAWTSDASRRV
+316 ISMAKAWASDASRRV

-373 VAQALE
+373 VAQLME